1 MVSSPETIHLSN
13 SALISSWTSAGIS
26 SKEATDLSKITGI
39 DKGSISHYIKGTYKA
54 KDKSLE
60 KLANALNVDVAW
72 LMGYDVPMT
81 KSDNNSVSNE
91 DLKFALFGG
100 EITDEQ
106 RALQILIK
114 SKELIL

>member
-1 MVSSPETIHLSN
+1 
-13 SALISSWTSAGIS
+13 
-26 SKEATDLSKITGI
+26 
-39 DKGSISHYIKGTYKA
+39 
-54 KDKSLE
+54 
-60 KLANALNVDVAW
+60 
-72 LMGYDVPMT
+72 MT

>member
-1 MVSSPETIHLSN
+1 MPRRMNMSETFSSRLAKAM
-13 SALISSWTSAGIS
+13 ALRDI
-26 SKEATDLSKITGI
+26 KATDLSKITGI

-106 RALQILIK
+106 LNEVKNFAKFIK
-114 SKELIL
+114 ERDKD

>member
-1 MVSSPETIHLSN
+1 MPRRMNMSETFSSRLAKAM
-13 SALISSWTSAGIS
+13 ALRDI
-26 SKEATDLSKITGI
+26 KATDLSKITGI